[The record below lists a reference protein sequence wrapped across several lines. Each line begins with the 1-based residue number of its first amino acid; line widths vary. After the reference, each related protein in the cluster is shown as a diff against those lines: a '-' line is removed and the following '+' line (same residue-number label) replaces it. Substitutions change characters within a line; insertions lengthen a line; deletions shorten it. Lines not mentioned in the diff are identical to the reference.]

1 VSGVKLSLLI
11 AVFFF
16 TSAISVVTGS
26 TSLITVPV
34 MIALGIEAHGVYGT
48 TVLHHE
54 KYEPWNAFQSQVD
67 FEGSEGFPE
76 GSM

>member
-1 VSGVKLSLLI
+1 LKP
-11 AVFFF
+11 
-16 TSAISVVTGS
+16 T
-26 TSLITVPV
+26 
-34 MIALGIEAHGVYGT
+34 EVYGT